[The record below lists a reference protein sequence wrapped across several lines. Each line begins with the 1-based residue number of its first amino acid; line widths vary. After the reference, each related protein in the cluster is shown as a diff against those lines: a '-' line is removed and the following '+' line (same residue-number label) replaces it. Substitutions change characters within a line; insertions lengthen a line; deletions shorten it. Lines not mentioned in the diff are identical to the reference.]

1 MSNHI
6 PDDLSIPPFL
16 SRTSPSDD
24 EALPEIRVETYD
36 KINYWRDKLDQ
47 TPKLDKRNTY
57 ERAAAD
63 LFLEAEHERDLG
75 AVQAIRDE
83 IYFLGRDHTGLNDD
97 DIQYIMD
104 GARAKA
110 ERPINDRAALSSAQ
124 SADEEPPPA
133 NSEADYGFEAGG
145 DQAGEQITPAVF
157 ITPKKWPNEAPPAI
171 DWLAVNRFPRGDVSA
186 LIGDGGTGKTDGA
199 TRLAA
204 NVARSAPDWFGCA
217 IVSGAVVFVS
227 AEEPEREIRRR
238 FWLHAQRDRYDLAG
252 LDDLHLWFPDEET
265 PNAIMAV
272 PRNRNGI
279 MQPTPLFS
287 SLLAGIKLIQPVAV
301 IIDNV
306 AATFGGSQND
316 RVMVRGYVNLWRV
329 VARIKSR
336 PAVILID
343 HPSLSG
349 LISGSGRSG
358 NMDWWNALRCVNY
371 LYPPDEEADADRGVR
386 ILEVKK
392 SNYGPHGKLTQLRLQ
407 WGDGRF
413 ERELATSSLHRLAKD
428 TECEEIFLRLLDER
442 NAQGR
447 YVSDKGGSN
456 YAPKLFAEMER
467 NGNFTKQAFAKAM
480 NRLFGNDTIKNRK
493 ARRDG
498 KLRSVLDRFG
508 VADDE

>member
-1 MSNHI
+1 MTDAPWQKAENHLADLAASI
-6 PDDLSIPPFL
+6 EGASTMAEAQIRALKTVDDMRQEMRAGFIEPVVVEDRIAEALSHAGFERDDVLKAVSDKLAPP
-16 SRTSPSDD
+16 PSDGQSKPAMKPVHNRNA
-24 EALPEIRVETYD
+24 EAKYGTDKPE
-36 KINYWRDKLDQ
+36 
-47 TPKLDKRNTY
+47 
-57 ERAAAD
+57 
-63 LFLEAEHERDLG
+63 LG
-75 AVQAIRDE
+75 
-83 IYFLGRDHTGLNDD
+83 N
-97 DIQYIMD
+97 
-104 GARAKA
+104 
-110 ERPINDRAALSSAQ
+110 N
-124 SADEEPPPA
+124 
-133 NSEADYGFEAGG
+133 
-145 DQAGEQITPAVF
+145 DQAGEQIAPAVF
-157 ITPKKWPNEAPPAI
+157 ITPKKWPNEAPPAT

-204 NVARSAPDWFGCA
+204 NVARGAPDWFGCA
-217 IVSGAVVFVS
+217 IVSGPAVPIS
-227 AEEPEREIRRR
+227 AEEPEREVRRR
-238 FWLHAQRDRYDLAG
+238 FWLHAQRDDGYDLAA
-252 LDDLHLWFPDEET
+252 LDDLHLWFPDEEA

-272 PRNRNGI
+272 PHNRSGI
-279 MQPTPLFS
+279 MQPTPLFG

-392 SNYGPHGKLTQLRLQ
+392 SNYGPHGKSTQLRLQ